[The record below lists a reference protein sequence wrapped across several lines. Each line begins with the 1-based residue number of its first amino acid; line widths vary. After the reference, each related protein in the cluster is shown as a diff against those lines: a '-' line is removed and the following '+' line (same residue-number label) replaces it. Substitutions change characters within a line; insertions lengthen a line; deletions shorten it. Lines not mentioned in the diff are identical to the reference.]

1 MPRHPKTTTPL
12 RSFREI
18 LGESQKT
25 FGQKMHELTGLAPET
40 YKAYEQGT
48 RKLNSTAA
56 VRLMI
61 IYGVDPK
68 SIMAK
73 SGQPRDITG
82 RLYSKNSF
90 ENWPGERVYDTE
102 WLIRVIQRVTDR
114 LIRMLLAARRA
125 QRFTLALHILD
136 ESLGIMQGELQ
147 LKAHYNAIAGGE
159 MPFKKW
165 DPFQLYTAGGL
176 IRQPEQAEFPLAETA
191 LHAMKDLISK
201 KGICCGTDQDA
212 FIRKEQ
218 AFLHKDRP

>member
-1 MPRHPKTTTPL
+1 MHDL
-12 RSFREI
+12 
-18 LGESQKT
+18 LGI
-25 FGQKMHELTGLAPET
+25 APET

-48 RKLNSTAA
+48 RNLNFTAA

-61 IYGVDPK
+61 VYGVAPE

-73 SGQPRDITG
+73 TGRPKDITG
-82 RLYSKNSF
+82 HLYSKDSF
-90 ENWPGERVYDTE
+90 ENWPGERVYDPE

-136 ESLGIMQGELQ
+136 ESLGIMEDELQ
-147 LKAHYNAIAGGE
+147 LKAHYKAIAGGE
-159 MPFKKW
+159 MPFKRW

-176 IRQPEQAEFPLAETA
+176 IRQPELAEFPLAETA

-201 KGICCGTDQDA
+201 KGICCGADQDA

-218 AFLHKDRP
+218 AFFHEERP